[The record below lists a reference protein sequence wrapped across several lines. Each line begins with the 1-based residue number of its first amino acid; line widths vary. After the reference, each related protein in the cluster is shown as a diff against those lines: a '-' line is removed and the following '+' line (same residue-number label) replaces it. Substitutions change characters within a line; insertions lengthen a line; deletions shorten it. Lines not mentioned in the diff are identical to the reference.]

1 MSNVVG
7 LPEALQDVIRDDR
20 LRGDCATQ
28 SSGRAKGLGI
38 ATIDIVSS
46 AGHDARFLHAVC
58 PTGMIFVPC
67 KDGISHNPLESAN
80 ADDPVA
86 GTRVLVDTLIE
97 LASA

>member
-1 MSNVVG
+1 MSS
-7 LPEALQDVIRDDR
+7 RDDR

-67 KDGISHNPLESAN
+67 KDGISHNPLESAKPMTSSR
-80 ADDPVA
+80 AHA
-86 GTRVLVDTLIE
+86 YWSTR
-97 LASA
+97 